1 MISGEAIQNEIIQK
15 IRSGGQ
21 AELGMIYE
29 EYRAEFLQWIT
40 KEYQCSMDDVKY
52 MYQLAILIFYDNIK
66 RGKLEHLVSSVK
78 TYLFGIGKNLAKDNM
93 RKEKKNI
100 PISQEKWIKDYLI
113 DEPDE
118 VLDDRIFAYAKQ
130 ALQKLGQP
138 CQRLIE
144 LFYYE
149 NKSMQE
155 ITEAMQ
161 YKNSETAKNQKCKCM
176 ARLRKLVDQ
185 EIERNSNV
193 VNHGSY

>member
-21 AELGMIYE
+21 TELGMIYE
-29 EYRAEFLQWIT
+29 EYRTEFLQWIT
-40 KEYQCSMDDVKY
+40 KEYDCSMDDGKD

-93 RKEKKNI
+93 RKEKKFV
-100 PISQEKWIKDYLI
+100 PINQEKWLKEYLI
-113 DEPDE
+113 DEPDQQI
-118 VLDDRIFAYAKQ
+118 DDKIFALARK
-130 ALQKLGQP
+130 ALEQLGQP

-149 NKSMQE
+149 NKNMTE

-161 YKNSETAKNQKCKCM
+161 YKNPETAKNQKCKCM
-176 ARLRKLVDQ
+176 ARLRKLVDE
-185 EIERNSNV
+185 EIKRNSNIL
-193 VNHGSY
+193 NHEAY

>member
-1 MISGEAIQNEIIQK
+1 MVSGEAKQSEIIQK

-21 AELGMIYE
+21 TELGMIYE
-29 EYRAEFLQWIT
+29 EYRSEFLQWIT
-40 KEYQCSMDDVKY
+40 KEYACSMDDGKD

-93 RKEKKNI
+93 RKEKKFI
-100 PISQEKWIKDYLI
+100 PINQEKWIKEYLI
-113 DEPDE
+113 DEPDQPI
-118 VLDDRIFAYAKQ
+118 DDKIFALAKI

-149 NKSMQE
+149 NKNMQE

-161 YKNSETAKNQKCKCM
+161 YKNPETAKNQKCKCM

-185 EIERNSNV
+185 EIQMNPNV
-193 VNHGSY
+193 VNHETY

>member
-1 MISGEAIQNEIIQK
+1 MISGEAKQSEIIQK

-21 AELGMIYE
+21 TELGMIYE
-29 EYRAEFLQWIT
+29 EYRSEFLQWIT
-40 KEYQCSMDDVKY
+40 KEYACSMDDGKD

-66 RGKLEHLVSSVK
+66 RGKLEYLVSSVK

-93 RKEKKNI
+93 RKEKKFI
-100 PISQEKWIKDYLI
+100 PINQEKWIKEYLI
-113 DEPDE
+113 DEPDQPVDE
-118 VLDDRIFAYAKQ
+118 KIFTLAKR

-149 NKSMQE
+149 NKNMQE

-161 YKNSETAKNQKCKCM
+161 YKNPETAKNQKCKCM

-185 EIERNSNV
+185 EIELNPNV
-193 VNHGSY
+193 VNHETY

>member
-1 MISGEAIQNEIIQK
+1 MIGGEAIQSEIIQK

-21 AELGMIYE
+21 TELGMIYE
-29 EYRAEFLQWIT
+29 EYRSEFLQWIT
-40 KEYQCSMDDVKY
+40 KEYQCSMDDGKD

-66 RGKLEHLVSSVK
+66 KGKLEHLVSSVK

-100 PISQEKWIKDYLI
+100 PINQEKWIKEYLI

-118 VLDDRIFAYAKQ
+118 PMDERIFAYAKT
-130 ALQKLGQP
+130 ALEKLGQP

-149 NKSMQE
+149 NKNIQE

-161 YKNSETAKNQKCKCM
+161 YKNPDTAKNQKCKCM

-193 VNHGSY
+193 VNHETY